1 MEENLKFGIRLGLGF
16 GIVPGLLF
24 GVMVGVAASG
34 YWAGRGVAESTPEA
48 LRGDARLT
56 EHAARAQAD
65 MLALRRFEKNALLN
79 SNSPAKAAESQ
90 EKWNELRALQA
101 ARLEDLEKNAT
112 RQEDKDF
119 VRVMRKELEDSD
131 AGFKRIV
138 GMIQDGKITTPQ
150 AANNVL
156 NARMQNRQF

>member
-1 MEENLKFGIRLGLGF
+1 MEENLKRGIRLGLGF

-24 GVMVGVAASG
+24 GAMVGVAGSG
-34 YWAGRGVAESTPEA
+34 YWAGRGVAESTSEA

-65 MLALRRFEKNALLN
+65 MLALRRFAKNVLLN
-79 SNSPAKAAESQ
+79 TNSPAKAAESQ

-101 ARLEDLEKNAT
+101 ARLDDIEKNAT
-112 RQEDKDF
+112 RQEDKDL
-119 VRVMRKELEDSD
+119 VKAMRKELEDSD
-131 AGFKRIV
+131 AAFKNIV
-138 GMIQDGKITTPQ
+138 GMIQDGKIATPQ
-150 AANNVL
+150 AANNVF